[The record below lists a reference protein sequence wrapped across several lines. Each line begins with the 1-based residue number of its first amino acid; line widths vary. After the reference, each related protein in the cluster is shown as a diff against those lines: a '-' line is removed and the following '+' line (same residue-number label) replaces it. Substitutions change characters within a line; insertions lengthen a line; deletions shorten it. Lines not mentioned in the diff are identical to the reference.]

1 MSASSIRQA
10 LGENA
15 PSLPGIIDKMGQDD
29 RFHSNDEKRWSLAT
43 EDVEDT
49 ESGPKKRRPGTGPIT
64 MVNPETDEQR
74 MQRWRRELG
83 PDKKPYQDD
92 E

>member
-1 MSASSIRQA
+1 MSASSIRPA

-49 ESGPKKRRPGTGPIT
+49 ESGPKKKTSRHWPDNNGEPGNRRTAHAAMAKRTRTGQETIPG
-64 MVNPETDEQR
+64 R
-74 MQRWRRELG
+74 
-83 PDKKPYQDD
+83 
-92 E
+92 